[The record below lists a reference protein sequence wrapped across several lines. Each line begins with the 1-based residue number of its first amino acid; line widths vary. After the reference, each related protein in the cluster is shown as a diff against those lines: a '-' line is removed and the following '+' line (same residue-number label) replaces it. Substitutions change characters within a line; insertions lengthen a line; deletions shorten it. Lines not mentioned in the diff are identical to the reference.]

1 MTDETL
7 TGGRFAAPIRDGDTV
22 TRRMGPGAANIHALL
37 EHLSRQGFDLAPRP
51 LGLTPDRSREVLTYL
66 PGVSAHP
73 PLPAAV
79 RSEKALRSAART
91 VRALHD
97 AIQGFTPPQ
106 PGVWGRQEATV
117 PADIDCIGHGD
128 LAPWNLLFDGD
139 QVTGIIDFDVAGPS
153 NRVYDLAYLAHQLV
167 PLHPT
172 EDLAGFGW
180 DTEPDRGRRLRI
192 LATAYDP
199 GLRPALL
206 VDYAAIRLLSMGAHI
221 EQQVHAGNADYAA
234 HGEHHF
240 AAGYRRAAAFISTHR
255 EALLTPRTATTH
267 DGTGPTTQD
276 DQ

>member
-1 MTDETL
+1 MTDEVL
-7 TGGRFAAPIRDGDTV
+7 TGGRFAAPIRDGNTV
-22 TRRMGPGAANIHALL
+22 ARRAGTGAANIHALL
-37 EHLSRQGFDLAPRP
+37 EHLTHKGFDLAPRP
-51 LGLTPDRSREVLTYL
+51 LGFTPDRSREVLTYP

-73 PLPAAV
+73 PLSAAV
-79 RSEKALRSAART
+79 RSENVLRSAART

-97 AIQGFTPPQ
+97 ATQGFIPPQ
-106 PGVWGRQEATV
+106 PGVWGRQELTV
-117 PADIDCIGHGD
+117 PAEIDCIGHGD
-128 LAPWNLLFDGD
+128 HAPWNLLFDGD
-139 QVTGIIDFDVAGPS
+139 QVTGIIDFDFAGPS

-172 EDLAGFGW
+172 ADLAGFGW

-206 VDYAAIRLLSMGAHI
+206 VDYAAIRLLAMAAHI
-221 EQQVHAGNADYAA
+221 DQQVHAGNADYAV

-240 AAGYRRAAAFISTHR
+240 AAGYRRAAAFISTHH
-255 EALLTPRTATTH
+255 EALLTGRTAATH
-267 DGTGPTTQD
+267 DGTRPTTQG